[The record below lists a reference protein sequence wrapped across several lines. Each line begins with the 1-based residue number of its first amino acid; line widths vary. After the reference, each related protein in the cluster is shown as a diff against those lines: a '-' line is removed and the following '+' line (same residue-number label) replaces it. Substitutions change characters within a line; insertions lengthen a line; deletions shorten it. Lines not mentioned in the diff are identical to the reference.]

1 MIEGGTK
8 RSSGS
13 DGTAVCW
20 GGGGGGEEY
29 DTEGLERR
37 RRVIEVV
44 AKQLAGRGS

>member
-8 RSSGS
+8 RGSGS

-20 GGGGGGEEY
+20 GGGGGGY

-37 RRVIEVV
+37 HRVIEVV